1 MSPKPWYSNGLR
13 FECTQCG
20 NCCKNHGD
28 YTYVY
33 LTTPEV
39 EAIAAKLELEAEVF
53 LKDYCEVE
61 NGWVTLRMD
70 QPACRFLGE
79 DNRCGIYEVRPRQCS
94 TWPFWRENLKEE
106 VWKGSVKDCCPGLD
120 KGELTSAPEAK
131 AIADKTELWYESD
144 GQLGK

>member
-1 MSPKPWYSNGLR
+1 MPSKSWYSKGLR

-39 EAIAAKLELEAEVF
+39 AAIAGHLELEPEAF
-53 LKDYCEVE
+53 LRDYCLIED
-61 NGWVTLRMD
+61 GWVTLRMD
-70 QPACRFLGE
+70 RPACRFLQE
-79 DNRCGIYEVRPRQCS
+79 DNRCAIYPVRPRQCS
-94 TWPFWRENLKEE
+94 TWPFWQENLKEE

-120 KGELTSAPEAK
+120 KGALTPAAQAK
-131 AIADKTELWYESD
+131 AIADDTERWYDTD
-144 GQLGK
+144 GQA